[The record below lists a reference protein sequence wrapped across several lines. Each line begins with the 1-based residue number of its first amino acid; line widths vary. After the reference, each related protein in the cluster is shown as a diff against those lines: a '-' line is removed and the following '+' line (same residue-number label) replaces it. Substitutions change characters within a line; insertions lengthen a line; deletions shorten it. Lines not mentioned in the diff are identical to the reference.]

1 MNKMQRKSNR
11 GAFLLEFALVSTF
24 ILIPLILGTM
34 TVGMTLVRTI
44 HVYQLNRDAGH
55 MFARGVDFSQA
66 QNRALL
72 IQMSAGLNIT
82 DSGGNGVIILS
93 LIQAVNAGQAVCTRQ
108 LVIGNAGLR
117 PSSFTNPTLVDS
129 SGNVTIA
136 GDPGAVANSFLNVM
150 AMAPGDTAYV
160 AESYFSSSDYD
171 WTGFLTG
178 NGTYTRA
185 VF

>member
-1 MNKMQRKSNR
+1 MHALHKRSTR
-11 GAFLLEFALVSTF
+11 GAFLLEFALVSAF
-24 ILIPLILGTM
+24 IMVPLTLGTM
-34 TVGMTLVRTI
+34 TVGMTLARTI

-72 IQMSAGLNIT
+72 VRMSNGLNIT

-93 LIQAVNAGQAVCTRQ
+93 VIQSIGGGQAVCTRR

-117 PSSFTNPTLVDS
+117 ASSFASPSQVDS
-129 SGNVTIA
+129 DGNVTFV
-136 GDPGAVANSFLNVM
+136 GDPTAGANSFLNVM
-150 AMAPGDTAYV
+150 PMATGETAYV

>member
-1 MNKMQRKSNR
+1 MKALRREKNR
-11 GAFLLEFALVSTF
+11 GSFLLEFALVAAF
-24 ILIPLILGTM
+24 VLIPLVLGTM
-34 TVGMTLVRTI
+34 TVGMTLARTI
-44 HVYQLNRDAGH
+44 HVYQLNRDTGH
-55 MFARGVDFSQA
+55 MFARGVDFSQS
-66 QNRALL
+66 QSRALVVR
-72 IQMSAGLNIT
+72 MAEGLNIT

-93 LIQAVNAGQAVCTRQ
+93 LIQSTGTGQAVCTRR

-117 PSSFTNPTLVDS
+117 SSSFASPALIDAY
-129 SGNVTIA
+129 GNVNYV
-136 GDPGAVANSFLNVM
+136 GDPGASANSFLNVM
-150 AMAPGDTAYV
+150 AMAAGETAYV